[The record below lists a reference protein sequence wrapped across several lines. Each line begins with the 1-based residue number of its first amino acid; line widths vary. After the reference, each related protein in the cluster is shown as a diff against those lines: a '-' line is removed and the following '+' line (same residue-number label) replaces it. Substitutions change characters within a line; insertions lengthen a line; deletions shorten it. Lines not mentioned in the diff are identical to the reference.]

1 MSTFNSVFFQKL
13 FCEVHEMELFF
24 AARAEPIRKTIA
36 CQTFPQKIHQIFLQK
51 RETKEVHDAGRSQ
64 EGPAGVNSPG
74 EKSSVP
80 MVFFCSTKVFPY
92 RKAPVRSRAGA
103 EAAISPYR
111 SPLFSQRAFP
121 WYPHRDSAGFWL
133 RLMDRPHPF
142 PCPRRRR
149 KVRSHSEIPARSAFQ
164 GEQ

>member
-1 MSTFNSVFFQKL
+1 MLSPSSCQHLIPFSFKN
-13 FCEVHEMELFF
+13 FF
-24 AARAEPIRKTIA
+24 AKFMKWNCFLRRERKLYERPSPVKP
-36 CQTFPQKIHQIFLQK
+36 FSQKYIKFFCKTVKQK
-51 RETKEVHDAGRSQ
+51 K
-64 EGPAGVNSPG
+64 
-74 EKSSVP
+74 SVP

-133 RLMDRPHPF
+133 RLTDRPHPF

-149 KVRSHSEIPARSAFQ
+149 KVRSHFEIPARSAFQ